1 MRFFCYLIKALVV
14 DTETETEEA
23 IEEKVN
29 KYATE
34 VLHMPQPYEIEIVGR
49 AGSCEGETEIE

>member
-14 DTETETEEA
+14 DVDVETEEA

-29 KYATE
+29 KYAAE
-34 VLHMPQPYEIEIVGR
+34 VLNMPQPYEIEIVGR